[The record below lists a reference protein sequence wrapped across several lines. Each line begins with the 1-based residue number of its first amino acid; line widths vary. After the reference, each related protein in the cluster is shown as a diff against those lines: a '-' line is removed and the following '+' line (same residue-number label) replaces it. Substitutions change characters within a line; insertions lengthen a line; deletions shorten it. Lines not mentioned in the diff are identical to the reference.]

1 MVSRLPR
8 LVWAVVGGS
17 VLTAVLLLGVFP
29 TRSYFTQREN
39 IEREKAKVAILD
51 QENSRL
57 AARVQ
62 KLQTDE
68 EIERLAR
75 EQYNLVKPGEEAY
88 AILPGPEEAETG
100 HRETAPAPPAEPSL
114 AGKVWDTITF
124 WN

>member
-1 MVSRLPR
+1 VLARLPR
-8 LVWAVVGGS
+8 LVWAVVGGA
-17 VLTAVLLLGVFP
+17 VLMAVLLLGVFP

-51 QENSRL
+51 RENSRL
-57 AARVQ
+57 AARVE

-100 HRETAPAPPAEPSL
+100 HRETAPAPPPEPNVL
-114 AGKVWDTITF
+114 ERAWDALTF